1 MIVMMAALTDPD
13 DRALILNLYQDHYS
27 LVRKVIYGITRD
39 ASRVEDLINDTYIKL
54 IINISALRT
63 LNCRKTVA
71 YLVYTARSVAIDF
84 IIRRDVQNKHVYYGE
99 DADLAEKVTD
109 LAATV
114 EEQVIRQEGLG
125 EMYTVIQSLPEKQ
138 RDILYFKYILQMDDA
153 EIAEIFKITPASV
166 RQYLTRARRV
176 ARQTIQEVNRDE

>member
-1 MIVMMAALTDPD
+1 MNMW
-13 DRALILNLYQDHYS
+13 
-27 LVRKVIYGITRD
+27 VRFD
-39 ASRVEDLINDTYIKL
+39 AY
-54 IINISALRT
+54 
-63 LNCRKTVA
+63 
-71 YLVYTARSVAIDF
+71 
-84 IIRRDVQNKHVYYGE
+84 
-99 DADLAEKVTD
+99 EKVTD

-138 RDILYFKYILQMDDA
+138 RDILYFKYILEMDDA

>member
-1 MIVMMAALTDPD
+1 MMAALTDPD
-13 DRALILNLYQDHYS
+13 DRALILDLYQDHYS

-54 IINISALRT
+54 IINISSLRT

-99 DADLAEKVTD
+99 DTDLAEKV
-109 LAATV
+109 
-114 EEQVIRQEGLG
+114 
-125 EMYTVIQSLPEKQ
+125 
-138 RDILYFKYILQMDDA
+138 
-153 EIAEIFKITPASV
+153 
-166 RQYLTRARRV
+166 
-176 ARQTIQEVNRDE
+176 

>member
-1 MIVMMAALTDPD
+1 MTAIIAALTDHD
-13 DRALILNLYQDHYS
+13 DRELMLSLYQNFYG
-27 LVRKVIYGITRD
+27 LVRNTVYGITRD
-39 ASRVEDLINDTYIKL
+39 TNNLEDLINDTYVKL
-54 IINISALRT
+54 IRNISALRP

-84 IIRRDVQNKHVYYGE
+84 ITRRDVQNKHVYYGE
-99 DADLAEKVTD
+99 DTDLAEKVTD

-125 EMYTVIQSLPEKQ
+125 EMYTAIQSLPEKQ
-138 RDILYFKYILQMDDA
+138 RDILYFKYILEMDDA
-153 EIAEIFKITPASV
+153 EIAKIFKITPASV

-176 ARQTIQEVNRDE
+176 ARQSMQEVNRHE